1 MRELSTTDDDDDDD
15 AMDARAGAQRE

>member
-1 MRELSTTDDDDDDD
+1 MRELSTTDDDDDD